1 MKNILVIIAV
11 LLGLARPVAAQ
22 VAFSR
27 DSLALEQLF
36 DSFFRAYVA
45 QNPETGTQLG
55 LSRGMGYE
63 YDRSRLDDIS
73 PAGDRANI
81 ELLKQHLARLK
92 QIDRKSLSPAQRLDA
107 GIFEWCLR
115 STLDGY
121 KFIDQGYLVNQM
133 TGPHF
138 QPVNFLTGYHAIET
152 RQDAEDY
159 LARMEKIPL
168 KLQQA
173 GQRVEL
179 QDKKGIRS
187 PAFIADIVIGT
198 INGLVSPETEKNILY
213 LDFAGKIRNI
223 PGIGPAG
230 EESLKQ
236 RAGHIISEN
245 IYPAYRKYLEQVKA
259 VRARSTDVAG
269 VWSLPRGEQYYAH
282 CLKQNTTLSLSPVE
296 VHKMGLA
303 EVEALQKKGRSLLDS
318 LGIKEGDSYG
328 ALMRQYWTYLDR
340 PEIKNQIAYNASGPW
355 KNQVIRDYQSFIDSA
370 LARMPEA
377 FDYIPRTKVQAQPVP
392 EFKEQGGVTYYEPA
406 SLDGK
411 RPGVFFVNMMTFPNK
426 PMMRSLTYHE
436 TVPGHHYQLA
446 VQQELGGN
454 RMYRN
459 LFFLTGFGE
468 GWAMYVQEL
477 SDELGWLPDIYSRI
491 AEVNSQLFRAV
502 RVVLDTGIHL
512 KQWNRQQAMA
522 YMEQNLGW
530 ASGTEVD
537 RYIVWPGQACSYT
550 LGRMYIK
557 QLREKAKK
565 KMGPRFDL
573 KKFHHL
579 VLENGSM
586 PLDILGEKVDDYIK
600 GGI

>member
-1 MKNILVIIAV
+1 MNKYLIMAGLILCLVQP
-11 LLGLARPVAAQ
+11 GLAQ
-22 VAFSR
+22 VIANR

-45 QNPETGTQLG
+45 QNPETATQLG

-63 YDRSRLDDIS
+63 YDRSSLDDIS
-73 PAGDRANI
+73 PAGDQANI
-81 ELLKQHLARLK
+81 GLLKQHLNRLNK
-92 QIDRKSLSPAQRLDA
+92 IDRKALTPAQRLDA
-107 GIFEWCLR
+107 RIFEWCLR

-138 QPVNFLTGYHAIET
+138 QPVNFLTGYHTIET

-173 GQRVEL
+173 GQRVES

-187 PAFIADIVIGT
+187 PVFIADMVIGT
-198 INGLVSPETEKNILY
+198 INELVSPGAEKNILY
-213 LDFAGKIRNI
+213 LDFAGKIKNI
-223 PGIGPAG
+223 PGIGSS
-230 EESLKQ
+230 EQESLRQ
-236 RAGHIISEN
+236 RAERIISEK

-259 VRARSTDVAG
+259 VRAKSTDAAG
-269 VWSLPRGEQYYAH
+269 VWNLPQGEQYYAH
-282 CLKQNTTLSLSPVE
+282 CLKQNTTLSLSPLE

-303 EVEALQKKGRSLLDS
+303 EVEALQKKGRALLES
-318 LGIKEGDSYG
+318 LGIKEGDNYG
-328 ALMRQYWTYLDR
+328 DLVRQYWAYLDR
-340 PEIKNQIAYNASGPW
+340 SEIKNQIAYNASGPW

-370 LARMPEA
+370 LVKMPEA
-377 FDYIPRTKVQAQPVP
+377 FDYLPRTKVQAQPVP

-411 RPGVFFVNMMTFPNK
+411 RPGVFFVNMMNMPNK
-426 PMMRSLTYHE
+426 AMMRSLTYHE

-477 SDELGWLPDIYSRI
+477 AYELGWLPDIYSRI

-512 KQWNRQQAMA
+512 KQWNRGQAMA

-550 LGRMYIK
+550 LGRMHIK
-557 QLREKAKK
+557 QLREKAKE

-586 PLDILGEKVDDYIK
+586 PLDILGKKVDDYIK